1 MKSLTYLILTASIV
15 SGLSACELAP
25 TYKTPAIA
33 TPEAF
38 KESAGWSLAKP
49 ADSAP
54 RGEWWRVFNDDD
66 LNRIEGQVSDM
77 NQNLKEAVARYDE
90 ARALAKGARADLYPT
105 VDAVAGESSGE
116 QSRQVTNPLPHRHY
130 NDNAVGLQASYE
142 LDVWGRVRDTARAA
156 RDRAQASAGDLAA
169 ASLSLH
175 AEAAVDYLTLR
186 GVDNELVVLDDTIAS
201 YQKALNLTQARFKAG
216 YAAEPDVA
224 AAEASLELTRTQ
236 AAEMRLNREK
246 LEHAIAIL
254 TGQAPAAFSIASHAY
269 HTDVPAVADVLP
281 GELLQRR
288 PDIAAAERRVEA
300 ANYDIGAARA
310 AFFPTFSLSAL
321 IGQQASTQA
330 SLASAAATTWAL
342 GATSLLNIFDGGRR
356 RSESSRAH
364 AAFDEAAANYR
375 QTVLN
380 AYGEVEDNLATIRVL
395 DEENKT
401 QTAAVDAATRA
412 MEQAER
418 RYTAG
423 YANYYDVITA
433 QNIQLSAKLTQVQ
446 IRYRQTN
453 AEVLLIKALGG
464 GWRNSDLERKE
475 SVASLESTGQR

>member
-1 MKSLTYLILTASIV
+1 MKGLTYLLVTALAV
-15 SGLSACELAP
+15 SFLSACELAP
-25 TYKTPAIA
+25 TYKTPTIA
-33 TPEAF
+33 APSTF
-38 KESAGWSLAKP
+38 KESAGWMPARP

-54 RGEWWRVFNDDD
+54 RGEWWRIFNDDD
-66 LNRIEGQVSDM
+66 LNRIEEQVTDM
-77 NQNLKEAVARYDE
+77 NQNLKEAVARFDE
-90 ARALAKGARADLYPT
+90 ARALAKGARADFYPT
-105 VDAVAGESSGE
+105 VDAAGGAASGE
-116 QSRQVTNPLPHRHY
+116 QSREATNSLPHRHY
-130 NDNAVGLQASYE
+130 DDNTVGLQASYE

-186 GVDNELVVLDDTIAS
+186 GEDNELVVLDDTIAT
-201 YQKALNLTQARFKAG
+201 YEKALNLTQARFKAG

-224 AAEASLELTRTQ
+224 AAEASLETTRTQ
-236 AAEMRLNREK
+236 VAEVRLNRAK

-269 HTDVPAVADVLP
+269 QTDVPAVADALP

-288 PDIAAAERRVEA
+288 PDVAAAERRVEA
-300 ANYDIGAARA
+300 ANYDIGVARA

-330 SLASAAATTWAL
+330 SLVSAAATTWAL
-342 GATSLLNIFDGGRR
+342 GASSLLNIFDGGRR

-380 AYGEVEDNLATIRVL
+380 AYGEVEDNLVTIRL
-395 DEENKT
+395 LGDENRT
-401 QTAAVDAATRA
+401 QTAAVNAATRA
-412 MEQAER
+412 VEQAER

-423 YANYYDVITA
+423 YANYYDVITS
-433 QNIQLSAKLTQVQ
+433 QNIELSAKLTEVQ

-464 GWRNSDLERKE
+464 GWRASDLENRE
-475 SVASLESTGQR
+475 TVASLESTGRR